1 MANPSPAVLP
11 LVRKKQNTRECNRK
25 VEESTSAAPEPEP
38 EAVEVVAEVPPVA
51 AKAPAVK
58 PPPVVPEPAKAT
70 APSEGILKS
79 TEKAKEVVQKVG
91 VKETKERMSSKEA
104 SSSSSS
110 VGSST
115 PAKPPAAAAEQKK
128 AEVVAVTEKKD
139 GRGGRVAKGL
149 TLIAAAGLVA
159 LVRNVVKAYLG
170 RGML

>member
-1 MANPSPAVLP
+1 MA
-11 LVRKKQNTRECNRK
+11 
-25 VEESTSAAPEPEP
+25 
-38 EAVEVVAEVPPVA
+38 VVAEAPPVA
-51 AKAPAVK
+51 AKAKAPSVK

-91 VKETKERMSSKEA
+91 VKETKERMSSKGA
-104 SSSSSS
+104 SSSSPSSS

-115 PAKPPAAAAEQKK
+115 PAKPPAAAEQKK
-128 AEVVAVTEKKD
+128 TEVAAISEKKD
-139 GRGGRVAKGL
+139 GRGGRVAKGI

-170 RGML
+170 RGLL

>member
-1 MANPSPAVLP
+1 VA
-11 LVRKKQNTRECNRK
+11 
-25 VEESTSAAPEPEP
+25 
-38 EAVEVVAEVPPVA
+38 VVAEAPPVA
-51 AKAPAVK
+51 AKAKAPSVK

-91 VKETKERMSSKEA
+91 VKETKERMSSKGA
-104 SSSSSS
+104 SSLSS

-115 PAKPPAAAAEQKK
+115 PAQPPAAAEQKK
-128 AEVVAVTEKKD
+128 TEVAAITEKKD
-139 GRGGRVAKGL
+139 GGGGRVAKGI